1 MSLQF
6 NLAYAEGYK
15 SNEQRVR
22 CMSEKWLIEEA
33 YCPACGGQLAEHPNN
48 TPVGDSYCLDCG
60 ENYELKS
67 KSTNSNKILTLPK
80 KIADG
85 AYSTMMQHMQNQTIP
100 NLLFLQ
106 YLSCYTVASLLV
118 IPKQFFV
125 PTLIEKRKPLSE
137 NARRAGWVGCNI
149 LLEPIPQI
157 GRIPIIKNQ
166 SFESKEKVIS
176 IFQKTLFLRHQ
187 QKLEAKGWLL
197 DVMRC
202 VELIGKEEFTLQDIY
217 KHEALL
223 KDLHPENNN
232 VQAKIRQQ
240 LQVLRDAGFLAF
252 VGRGVYRVV

>member
-6 NLAYAEGYK
+6 NLAYAESYN
-15 SNEQRVR
+15 SETQRVR
-22 CMSEKWLIEEA
+22 RMSEKWLVEES
-33 YCPACGGQLAEHPNN
+33 YCPACGGKLAEHPNN
-48 TPVGDSYCLDCG
+48 KSVQDAYCLDCG
-60 ENYELKS
+60 EQYELKAKNTS
-67 KSTNSNKILTLPK
+67 SNKISILPK

-85 AYSTMMQHMQNQTIP
+85 AYSTMMQHMEAQTIP

-106 YLSCYTVASLLV
+106 YLSCYTVSSLLV

-125 PTLIEKRKPLSE
+125 PALIEKRKPLSE
-137 NARRAGWVGCNI
+137 TARRAGWVGCNI
-149 LLEPIPQI
+149 LLEPIPQV
-157 GRIPIIKNQ
+157 GRIPIIQNKV
-166 SFESKEKVIS
+166 FEPKDKVIS

-202 VELIGKEEFTLQDIY
+202 VELIGTEEFTLQDIY
-217 KHEALL
+217 QHEAML
-223 KDLHPENNN
+223 KDLHPDNNN